1 MEISVPTLLRIKP
14 NALFKIGKYL
24 RKENFRNI
32 VLFWGE
38 GIKDLFG
45 SQITISLESS
55 EIAVRYEE
63 NVSSCDL
70 ETILKKA
77 FSLPDKIDVI
87 VAVGGGKVI
96 DFSKY
101 IAFILQMPVI
111 AIPTSVSN
119 DGFASPGASLYVNGK
134 RKSLKAQ
141 IPYGVVID
149 TEIISK
155 SPVNFTIS
163 GIGDLISKYTAI
175 HDWKLAWR
183 TVQEPVNDFA
193 VLISTNAVENMVHY
207 HNKNIND
214 LEFIRLIC
222 GCLVMSGIA
231 MEVSGSSRPASGS
244 EHLISHAYD
253 MVAASPTLHGIQ
265 VGVATYA
272 ISAIQKNREE
282 ATIKKVLE
290 DTGFFEHVRN
300 KPLNKNDFIK
310 AIRLAPAIKSNYY
323 TILSEKE
330 NIESLISFIEED
342 EICKHLIV

>member
-14 NALFKIGKYL
+14 NALFKTGKYL
-24 RKENFRNI
+24 RKENFRTI
-32 VLFWGE
+32 ALFWGE
-38 GIKDLFG
+38 GIKNLFG
-45 SQITISLESS
+45 SQLTISLESS

-63 NVSSCDL
+63 NVTSCEL

-77 FSLPDKIDVI
+77 FSLPDKIDAI
-87 VAVGGGKVI
+87 VAIGGGKVI
-96 DFSKY
+96 DYSKY
-101 IAFILQMPVI
+101 IAFLLQLPVI

-134 RKSLKAQ
+134 RRSLKAR

-155 SPVNFTIS
+155 SPVSFTIS

-175 HDWKLAWR
+175 QDWKLAWYA
-183 TVQEPVNDFA
+183 VQEPVNDFA
-193 VLISTNAVENMVHY
+193 VLISKNAVETMVHY
-207 HNKNIND
+207 NNKDIND

-253 MVAASPTLHGIQ
+253 MVASSPTLHGIQ

-272 ISAIQKNREE
+272 ISAIQRNRDK
-282 ATIKKVLE
+282 ATIKKVLN
-290 DTGFFEHVRN
+290 DTGFFTYVTKN
-300 KPLNKNDFIK
+300 PLNKNDFIK
-310 AIRLAPAIKSNYY
+310 AIRLAPEIKSNYY

-330 NIESLISFIEED
+330 NIEALISFIEED
-342 EICKHLIV
+342 DICKQLIV

>member
-24 RKENFRNI
+24 RKENFRTI
-32 VLFWGE
+32 ALFWGE

-45 SQITISLESS
+45 SQLTISLESS

-63 NVSSCDL
+63 NVTSCEL

-77 FSLPDKIDVI
+77 FSLPDKIDAI

-96 DFSKY
+96 DSSKY
-101 IAFILQMPVI
+101 IAFLLQLPVI

-119 DGFASPGASLYVNGK
+119 DGFASPGASLYVSGK
-134 RKSLKAQ
+134 RRSLKAR

-155 SPVNFTIS
+155 SPVDFTIS

-175 HDWKLAWR
+175 QDWKLAWYA
-183 TVQEPVNDFA
+183 VQEPVNDFA
-193 VLISTNAVENMVHY
+193 VLISKNAVETMVHY
-207 HNKNIND
+207 NNKDIND
-214 LEFIRLIC
+214 LEFIRFIC

-253 MVAASPTLHGIQ
+253 MTASSPTLHGIQ

-272 ISAIQKNREE
+272 ISAIQKNRDE
-282 ATIKKVLE
+282 ATIRKVLD
-290 DTGFFEHVRN
+290 DTGFFTHVMK
-300 KPLNKNDFIK
+300 KPLNKGDFIK
-310 AIRLAPAIKSNYY
+310 AIRLAPTIKSNYY

-330 NIESLISFIEED
+330 NIESLVSFIEED
-342 EICKHLIV
+342 EICRQLIV